1 MTIKYKSNQFI
12 RLLCSVILAAVIPL
26 ASVLPA
32 QAATTISITSP
43 ANNATVSS
51 GSFTVSGTATAN
63 RTVKVKVDGTQ
74 VAATTSDGSG
84 NWSVNVTGLS
94 DGAKTIEASAS
105 TQFVYTNI
113 LSTSDF
119 SSSRMSKINTLN
131 NQEESSFSIFAAG
144 AFPITWKPN
153 PAYTKAYG
161 VAPYLNSGTVWV
173 MDLVSG
179 SVTTFTLPGSGQ
191 RGASVA
197 YNADGSKVYITD
209 NANTSVY
216 VYDTSDES
224 LIAGPLTIGTAPH
237 SNTKR
242 PGSDQVWVLN
252 SQSNS
257 VSVINT
263 NSDTVTNTYAT
274 TDQPNGLSFSPDGSL
289 AYIGQPTGIE
299 ILNASTGAS
308 VGTITG
314 SGSPEW
320 IIVNQAGTRLYASM
334 PSTDDVDVYDLT
346 DNTFETT
353 ISTGAT
359 GTWGLA
365 LVDNDSKLYVTSPN
379 LLGSLNGTTITVVDT
394 ATNTVSTSFQ
404 PGGGAP
410 FFIYSFPE
418 ESATSSINVTVGGS
432 QLADTG
438 QNSLLVGL
446 IAAGLVLGGGTV
458 LYRRI
463 RRTHF
468 TTSA

>member
-1 MTIKYKSNQFI
+1 MKKLK
-12 RLLCSVILAAVIPL
+12 LLLALLVAAL
-26 ASVLPA
+26 LPA
-32 QAATTISITSP
+32 LSMQPVAAATTISITSP
-43 ANNATVSS
+43 VNNATVSS

-74 VAATTSDGSG
+74 VATTTSDGSG
-84 NWSVNVTGLS
+84 NWSVDVTGQS
-94 DGAKTIEASAS
+94 TGVKTIEATAS
-105 TQFVYTNI
+105 TQFVYTNV
-113 LSTSDF
+113 LSVADF
-119 SSSRMSKINTLN
+119 SASRMSKINTLN
-131 NQEESSFSIFAAG
+131 NQEESSFSIFGGG

-173 MDLVSG
+173 MDLVNDST
-179 SVTTFTLPGSGQ
+179 TTFTLPGSGQ
-191 RGASVA
+191 RGASIA
-197 YNADGSKVYITD
+197 YNADGSRVYITD

-216 VYDTSDES
+216 VYNTATEA
-224 LIAGPLTIGTAPH
+224 LVAGPIAVGNAPH

-242 PGSDQVWVLN
+242 PGADQVWVLN
-252 SQSNS
+252 SADNT
-257 VSVINT
+257 VSVIST
-263 NSDTVTNTYAT
+263 NSNTVTDTYNTAG
-274 TDQPNGLSFSPDGSL
+274 QPNGLYFSPDGSL

-314 SGSPEW
+314 SGTPEW
-320 IIVNQAGTRLYASM
+320 IIINDAGTRLYASL
-334 PSTDDVDVYDLT
+334 PGDSGVDVYNIES
-346 DNTFETT
+346 NTYITK
-353 ISTGAT
+353 IPAPTGP
-359 GTWGLA
+359 WGLA
-365 LVDNDSKLYVTSPN
+365 LVDNDSKLYITSPN
-379 LLGSLNGTTITVVDT
+379 LIGSLSGTTITVADT
-394 ATNTVSTSFQ
+394 TTNTVVDSFQ

-446 IAAGLVLGGGTV
+446 IAAGLVLGGGTI

-468 TTSA
+468 TTST